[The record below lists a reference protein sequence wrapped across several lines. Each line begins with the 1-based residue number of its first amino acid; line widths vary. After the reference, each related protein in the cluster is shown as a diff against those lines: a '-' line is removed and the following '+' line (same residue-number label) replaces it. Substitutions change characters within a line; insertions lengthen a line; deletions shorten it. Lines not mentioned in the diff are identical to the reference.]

1 VGYSAEVSR
10 VVCVGCRGNVVYR
23 VIVTLIVVFSF
34 LSVTVSPFASALFPF
49 VIGKITSPPAPPVPK
64 RDITMPEIELMT
76 D

>member
-1 VGYSAEVSR
+1 
-10 VVCVGCRGNVVYR
+10 VYR